1 MCLTVRQ
8 QLASLQQAR
17 TDYAEAVR
25 KHRPRRKI
33 ERKMVKLTTLALK
46 RENKAD
52 RKRNAS

>member
-1 MCLTVRQ
+1 MTTVRK
-8 QLASLQQAR
+8 QLADLRQFR

-46 RENKAD
+46 REDKQD
-52 RKRNAS
+52 RRKHPS